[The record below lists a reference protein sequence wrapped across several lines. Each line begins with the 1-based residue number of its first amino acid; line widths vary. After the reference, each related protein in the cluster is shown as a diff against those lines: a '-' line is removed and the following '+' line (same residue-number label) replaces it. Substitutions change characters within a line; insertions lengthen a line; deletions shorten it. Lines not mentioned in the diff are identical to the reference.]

1 MPTYS
6 VRYEARGPL
15 ATTGLTIT
23 CPTDEGGT
31 VTRTATPGDIILA
44 VNPNTPTRGAL
55 YLAQATGFATLPL
68 PEWPANLYTV
78 QTGDLIV
85 NTCPVSDIPEQ
96 AGRVHAV
103 ASDGTLSPLASHS
116 QEAEIQRLN
125 AAFSPYEITAGI
137 VIADTTQGDVVAT
150 LPDASITRTIL
161 VGNTTGNGSFQIDP
175 ASADTIGGQTTLVLG
190 PADKATLV
198 ATGTNWEV
206 W

>member
-1 MPTYS
+1 MPTYL

-15 ATTGLTIT
+15 ANIGLTIT

-44 VNPNTPTRGAL
+44 INPATPNRGTL
-55 YLAQATGFATLPL
+55 YLAQDTGFATLPL
-68 PEWPANLYTV
+68 PDWPTPLYTV

-85 NTCPVSDIPEQ
+85 NTCPIGDIPEQ
-96 AGRVHAV
+96 AGRVHTV
-103 ASDGTLSPLASHS
+103 AADGTLSPLASHP
-116 QEAEIQRLN
+116 QEQEMQKLV

-137 VIADTTQGDVVAT
+137 VVADTTQGDVVAT

-161 VGNTTGNGSFQIDP
+161 VGNTTGNGSFQINP
-175 ASADTIGGQTTLVLG
+175 ASGDTIGGDTTLVLG